1 MRPLNIELPVGGFS
15 GGNQQKALLG
25 KAMVA
30 DPKVIIL
37 DEPTRG
43 VDVGAKRTIY
53 ELIVRLAAEG
63 LGVVLISSE
72 HEEIMELAHRA
83 YLVSEGR
90 TIDEIV
96 PTTSSVEDV
105 LFRLF
110 NASYEQ
116 DSKDDTRN
124 QKEL

>member
-1 MRPLNIELPVGGFS
+1 
-15 GGNQQKALLG
+15 
-25 KAMVA
+25 
-30 DPKVIIL
+30 
-37 DEPTRG
+37 
-43 VDVGAKRTIY
+43 
-53 ELIVRLAAEG
+53 VRLAAEG

>member
-1 MRPLNIELPVGGFS
+1 
-15 GGNQQKALLG
+15 
-25 KAMVA
+25 
-30 DPKVIIL
+30 
-37 DEPTRG
+37 
-43 VDVGAKRTIY
+43 
-53 ELIVRLAAEG
+53 
-63 LGVVLISSE
+63 
-72 HEEIMELAHRA
+72 MELAHRA